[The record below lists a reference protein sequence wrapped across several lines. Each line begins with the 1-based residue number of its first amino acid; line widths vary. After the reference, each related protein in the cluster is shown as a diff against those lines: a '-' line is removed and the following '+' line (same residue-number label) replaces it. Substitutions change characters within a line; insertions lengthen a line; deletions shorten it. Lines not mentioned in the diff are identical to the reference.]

1 MAGASAQ
8 SALTGFYRP
17 VSSMVVSTMRQ
28 LLPALLILAFL
39 SAMAVGNAAPL
50 SQPQVQTVG
59 RIVRDADGWH
69 ATWPGVTLTTRF
81 RGRAIGIVIDD
92 PLSGYT
98 VELDGTIRRPLAL
111 VANEH
116 TVWLRGLSNAP
127 HELRLTRRNE
137 TTAAPGAIRG
147 FLLEDG
153 IWLPPKAGTTRQIE
167 FIGDSFTAGLADL
180 SKKRSC
186 NAATIRATSDATA
199 TFGVRVA
206 RHFHAN
212 WEINAMSG
220 MGMVRNWNGNLPG
233 ENFRTYYPRIL
244 QNDAQSKAD
253 DPSWRPQLI
262 VIGLGINDFSTPLHD
277 GEAWTRDTLAQQF
290 KESYRSMLAE
300 LRQRYGQAEII
311 ATAVRIGAED
321 QQGPLVQ
328 QVVDSARADG
338 DLRVHYLEY
347 AGLQLTACQW
357 HPNLADHARM
367 ARALIDKIDAVNPF
381 PSTRP

>member
-1 MAGASAQ
+1 MS
-8 SALTGFYRP
+8 F
-17 VSSMVVSTMRQ
+17 MIVSTMRW
-28 LLPALLILAFL
+28 LLPALLVLPLL
-39 SAMAVGNAAPL
+39 SALAAAHAAPL
-50 SQPQVQTVG
+50 MQPQVQTVG
-59 RIVRDADGWH
+59 RVVSDAGGWH

-81 RGRAIGIVIDD
+81 RGRAIGIVVDD

-98 VELDGTIRRPLAL
+98 VELDGTIRHPLAL

-116 TVWLRGLSNAP
+116 TVWLRGLSNGS

-137 TTAAPGAIRG
+137 TTSAPGAIRG
-147 FLLEDG
+147 FLLENG
-153 IWLPPKAGTTRQIE
+153 TWLPSKAGASRQIE
-167 FIGDSFTAGLADL
+167 FIGDSFTAGLANL

-233 ENFRTYYPRIL
+233 ENFRTYYPRLL

-253 DPSWRPQLI
+253 DANWHPQLI
-262 VIGLGINDFSTPLHD
+262 VIGLGINDFSTPLHE

-300 LRQRYGQAEII
+300 LRQRYGQVEII
-311 ATAVRIGAED
+311 ATAVRVGAED

-347 AGLQLTACQW
+347 EGLQLTACQW